1 MANREDALKLERQLC
16 FPLYA
21 ASRQVIRMYKP
32 YLDPLGLTYTQ
43 YIVLLVLWEENHMTV
58 KALGEKLFLDSGTL
72 TPLLKKLESS
82 QIIKRERSPEDE
94 RSVIIHLTQ
103 EGESLKKECV
113 EIPYKIGSC
122 LKMPMEDI
130 QQLHRLLYRLIE
142 ENNLS
147 CETLSK

>member
-1 MANREDALKLERQLC
+1 MTNREDALKLERQLC

-32 YLDPLGLTYTQ
+32 HLDPLGLTYTQ
-43 YIVLLVLWEENHMTV
+43 YIVLLVLWEEHPMTV

-82 QIIKRERSPEDE
+82 QIIKRERSAEDE
-94 RSVIIHLTQ
+94 RSVIIHLTDQ
-103 EGESLKKECV
+103 GLALKEKCV

-122 LKMPMEDI
+122 LNLSMADI
-130 QQLHRLLYRLIE
+130 KELHRLLYVL
-142 ENNLS
+142 LQ
-147 CETLSK
+147 ETDLECNE

>member
-32 YLDPLGLTYTQ
+32 HLDPLGLTYTQ
-43 YIVLLVLWEENHMTV
+43 YIVLLVLWEENPMTV

-82 QIIKRERSPEDE
+82 QIIKRERSIEDE
-94 RSVIIHLTQ
+94 RSVIIHLTS
-103 EGESLKKECV
+103 EGLALKAKCV
-113 EIPYKIGSC
+113 EIPYKIGNC
-122 LKMPMEDI
+122 LNMPMADI
-130 QQLHRLLYRLIE
+130 HQLHRLLYELLKDSPLE
-142 ENNLS
+142 CKE
-147 CETLSK
+147 